1 MSKEGSVLAGDPRT
15 RDIDDRFR
23 VLISSIAKAFGNIAH
38 VKGLRAT
45 HSYGTTAR
53 GVLKVLD
60 SPSIPSHAVFSP
72 GKRYPVLVR
81 HANIKGFPDDAIL
94 DGRGATV
101 RILNGDPD
109 AKTVDLK
116 LDAYIV
122 DILMSTGRS
131 FILSEALSFASW
143 AAGDLAKR
151 GEMLTQYP
159 KIVQIFSEIIR
170 DPSSYTKL
178 HYYSETT
185 YQFVSEDGAEYFL
198 RYRLINADDRLA
210 DSGWLDPKDVRM
222 PLDFLPRMAQDT
234 RPENYLQEDFCR
246 RIRVNGVNYL
256 LQLQLQPVTTDLDQ
270 NEAAKDCTIPWDET
284 QYPLLD
290 VAHLS
295 LTSILP
301 DEWAEPLEFNPYH
314 APTELGLILA
324 RTASEMASVNHLRS
338 IVYQISADM
347 RKYLLP
353 SSALVDWGA
362 PKQPSPKE
370 LFSYA
375 GTRPGVD
382 LPSFD
387 PQKPL
392 PSRVQPKP
400 RYAANFGLKL
410 LPARSLA
417 PNQPDLGIVGVQEI
431 MQRGNVATYMPSNL
445 TRTRPDKLSDDF
457 FVERRLNGF
466 NPGKLNP
473 IKGEAWQYAVKYDL
487 SKHVV
492 EPSGILPTFIEARFT
507 YGGQSLSAHSIGY
520 EINGERVVNRPGDS
534 DWEWA
539 KRLFRSA
546 EFVFQEVQS
555 HLARTHMNL
564 DQYAMAYYRNI
575 ENNPIRLLLE
585 PHLEGLLNIN
595 QLGAGLIKGT
605 TGFIPETSAL
615 DPLGVDK
622 LLIEE
627 VRTLNYHNWSPKV
640 QSLPDYIIN
649 NHFDRASLAI
659 WDVLTQYVD
668 RFFRQHEEG
677 IQAHWPEIEQMS
689 LDLVAHSILQSELGT
704 LKIADLSDLRHLC
717 TYIIYLSSFFHSWVN
732 NKQYEDGGDISYAT
746 IGLWDSHHP
755 AYDPIK
761 VTQRNGKQVVL
772 LWTLSHVRYNPIMD
786 IGSAELKDLL
796 WMRREQIEQGI
807 PLDAIMM
814 STNI

>member
-1 MSKEGSVLAGDPRT
+1 MSNEGSVLAGDPRT
-15 RDIDDRFR
+15 QNIDAQFQ
-23 VLISSIAKAFGNIAH
+23 VLISNIAKAFGNIAH

-81 HANIKGFPDDAIL
+81 HANIKGFSDDAIL

-109 AKTVDLK
+109 AETVDLK

-143 AAGDLAKR
+143 VAGDLAKR
-151 GEMLTQYP
+151 EEMLTQYL
-159 KIVQIFSEIIR
+159 KIVPIFAEIIR
-170 DPSSYTKL
+170 NPDSYTKL

-185 YQFVSEDGAEYFL
+185 YQFVAVDGSEYFL
-198 RYRLINADDRLA
+198 RYRLINADDRQA

-234 RPENYLQEDFCR
+234 RAENYLQEDFCR
-246 RIRVNGVNYL
+246 CVRGEGVNYL
-256 LQLQLQPVTTDLDQ
+256 LQLQLQPVTTDIGQ
-270 NEAAKDCTIPWDET
+270 NESAKDCTIPWDET
-284 QYPLLD
+284 QYPLID

-314 APTELGLILA
+314 APSNLGLILA
-324 RTASEMASVNHLRS
+324 RTASETASVNHLRS

-375 GTRPGVD
+375 GNQPGVD

-387 PQKPL
+387 PKQPL

-417 PNQPDLGIVGVQEI
+417 PNQPALGIVGVQEI

-445 TRTRPDKLSDDF
+445 TRMRTDKFSDDF

-473 IKGEAWQYAVKYDL
+473 IKGEAWQYSVKYDL

-492 EPSGILPTFIEARFT
+492 ELSGILPTLIEARFT
-507 YGGQSLSAHSIGY
+507 YGGQSLSAHSIWY
-520 EINGERVVNRPGDS
+520 EINGERVVNRPRDS

-575 ENNPIRLLLE
+575 ENNPIRMLLE

-595 QLGAGLIKGT
+595 QLGAGLIKGE
-605 TGFIPETSAL
+605 TGFIPEASAL
-615 DPLGVDK
+615 DPDEVDK
-622 LLIEE
+622 LLIAE
-627 VRTLNYHNWSPKV
+627 VKNLNYHNWSPKV
-640 QSLPDYIIN
+640 QSLPDRIVN
-649 NHFDRASLAI
+649 NHFDRAALTM
-659 WDVLTQYVD
+659 WNVLKQYVGQ
-668 RFFRQHEEG
+668 FFKQHEVG
-677 IQAHWPEIEQMS
+677 IQAYWSEIEQMS
-689 LDLVAHSILQSELGT
+689 ADLTAHSILKSELGT
-704 LKIADLSDLRHLC
+704 LEIADLADLQQLC

-746 IGLWDSHHP
+746 IGLWDTHHP

-761 VTQRNGKQVVL
+761 VTQRHGKQVVL
-772 LWTLSHVRYNPIMD
+772 LWTLSNVHYNPIMD
-786 IGSAELKDLL
+786 VGSTELRDLL
-796 WMRREQIEQGI
+796 WMYREQIEPGI
-807 PLDAIMM
+807 ALDAIMM